1 MFELHGRVALVTGA
15 GRGIGAGIA
24 RNLAKQGAAVAV
36 NDLFAERAAE
46 TAEAV
51 VAEGGKA
58 FAAPFDVTDYDAV
71 VAGVAAVTD
80 ALGPVDILVN
90 NAGIPASGMS
100 PVAFVDTD
108 PTHWHQFVDLDL
120 FGVIHCTHAV
130 LRGMAE
136 RGWGRVI
143 TISSDA
149 GRHGSNVKTSLYGA
163 AKAGAVGLMRNV
175 AFEVARNGVTVNVLS
190 LGIMDN
196 VPAAFAEMLVGVV
209 PVGRLGS
216 PDDVGAAAVWL
227 ASDEATWVTAQ
238 VIPVNGGVLT

>member
-1 MFELHGRVALVTGA
+1 MFELDGRVALVTGA

-24 RNLAKQGAAVAV
+24 LALAKQGAAVAV
-36 NDLFAERAAE
+36 NDLFADRATE
-46 TAEAV
+46 TVDAIT
-51 VAEGGKA
+51 AEGGRA
-58 FAAPFDVTDYDAV
+58 CAVAFDVTDYDAV
-71 VAGVAAVTD
+71 VAGVAQVAGT
-80 ALGPVDILVN
+80 LGAVDILVN
-90 NAGIPASGMS
+90 NAGIPATGMT

-108 PTHWHQFVDLDL
+108 PEHWRKFVDLDM

-130 LRGMAE
+130 LPGMAE

-175 AFEVARNGVTVNVLS
+175 AFEVARRGVTVNVLS

-196 VPAAFAEMLVGVV
+196 VPAEFAEMLVGVV
-209 PVGRLGS
+209 PCGRLGS
-216 PDDVGAAAVWL
+216 PGDVGAAAVWL
-227 ASDEATWVTAQ
+227 ASDEAEWVTAQ